1 MVREILFVKL
11 VFLFFNL
18 INKDCYILYHLQYRS
33 CINYSSFNLPYL
45 EKEEFITL
53 EKVEISTKLQR

>member
-18 INKDCYILYHLQYRS
+18 INKDCYILYHLQY
-33 CINYSSFNLPYL
+33 IDP
-45 EKEEFITL
+45 
-53 EKVEISTKLQR
+53 V